1 MRYEYIEEVTGACR
15 RVMAGLEDLE
25 AMVRRMEGVADEACS
40 SRCFSH
46 EEMRSIKMVMEIASR
61 MKNELHQD
69 NDALQ
74 QAVTRLRRIDS

>member
-40 SRCFSH
+40 SNCFSN
-46 EEMRSIKMVMEIASR
+46 EEKRTFEMVAEIAAM
-61 MKNELHQD
+61 MKRNMNQD
-69 NDALQ
+69 NGSLQ